1 MLPRYTSKKGKPLN
15 AIVKESTLSGTDE
28 ICELQR
34 NEEAWQV
41 DVSRQEKIHC
51 QRETESIFLRVA
63 KKIDPVVTVEDIQ
76 ESMDCAVSQNFP
88 LTMQWLAGAASIL
101 RGELGRALLAK
112 LSPQGQSQGSLMN
125 CGNEEVV
132 MQQGELW
139 AFNNKKPHQAFNAS
153 SQARIHLIF
162 DLLLADPLAELLSSD
177 LWRDMDARPNRPN
190 THANTDRIQLR
201 AGKDIPGKHYHD
213 IHETRDLS
221 SWHTLTATRQFIL
234 DFLAE
239 VGGEL
244 GQVRVTSL
252 RAQQEIV
259 PHIDIGAYCAIRDR
273 YHLVV
278 NAAQGTLFTAG
289 GESTVMHEN
298 ELW

>member
-1 MLPRYTSKKGKPLN
+1 MKNFKLLKK
-15 AIVKESTLSGTDE
+15 
-28 ICELQR
+28 ELQLDAIR
-34 NEEAWQV
+34 
-41 DVSRQEKIHC
+41 
-51 QRETESIFLRVA
+51 
-63 KKIDPVVTVEDIQ
+63 
-76 ESMDCAVSQNFP
+76 
-88 LTMQWLAGAASIL
+88 
-101 RGELGRALLAK
+101 
-112 LSPQGQSQGSLMN
+112 
-125 CGNEEVV
+125 
-132 MQQGELW
+132 
-139 AFNNKKPHQAFNAS
+139 
-153 SQARIHLIF
+153 
-162 DLLLADPLAELLSSD
+162 AELLSSD

-252 RAQQEIV
+252 RAQQEII
-259 PHIDIGAYCAIRDR
+259 PHIDIGEYCAIRDR

-289 GESTVMHEN
+289 DESTVMHEN
-298 ELW
+298 ELWWFDNKKKHSVRNLSDTPRMHVIFDILPPLFIKI